1 MGKPTTTWARTFCG
15 FVLRW
20 SAVGNVHGMW
30 VDDAQPF
37 PWKLDIRV
45 ENSGKYMLGFSILHV
60 GASVEWPWELVH
72 EGRESGMIKA
82 RAEATG
88 SLGLRSHKI

>member
-1 MGKPTTTWARTFCG
+1 MIVLAETRRKVRSEDRLMGKPTSTWARTFFG
-15 FVLRW
+15 FGLRW
-20 SAVGNVHGMW
+20 SAVGNVHGIW

-60 GASVEWPWELVH
+60 GARVEWPW
-72 EGRESGMIKA
+72 
-82 RAEATG
+82 
-88 SLGLRSHKI
+88 